1 MSELKPR
8 SFRIDDETA
17 EKLREITQSIGGN
30 QQEALS
36 KLIEAF
42 EMQSGKAVLTEKKAD
57 IEQFERYISAITRM
71 FMGSLEDNQNITATV
86 RTEFEAQLI
95 SKDKTII
102 ELQNKIELLQK
113 ERNEA
118 VQVKDSLKESIEL
131 FNKRITEE
139 YEPQIIDLSEELKN
153 KEKQINILN
162 DSYNELKQY
171 KEELKQL
178 QNRNKELQKEN
189 NQLNGQLLEQKQLL
203 LESKENYLKQIE
215 EYQKKYKELLDKP
228 IEESKPKATSRKSS
242 STKSKAA
249 TTKKK
254 ETTDNGTIEN

>member
-1 MSELKPR
+1 MGELKPR

-118 VQVKDSLKESIEL
+118 VQIKDSLKESIEM
-131 FNKRITEE
+131 FNKRITDE

-153 KEKQINILN
+153 KDKQINILN

-171 KEELKQL
+171 KEEIKQL
-178 QNRNKELQKEN
+178 QNQNKELQKEN
-189 NQLNGQLLEQKQLL
+189 RELNEQLLEQKQLL

-228 IEESKPKATSRKSS
+228 IEEPKTKTTTRKSAT
-242 STKSKAA
+242 TKSKAA
-249 TTKKK
+249 NANKK
-254 ETTDNGTIEN
+254 ETTDNDTMKK